1 MSKKDLAI
9 EYAKSFIGKPYIWA
23 GNGSCKG
30 SDPTYYGKAGG
41 GFDCSG
47 FVLEILW
54 AFGAYVGG
62 DTTAQNLFNYA
73 RKSWTKSASNE
84 KGSIAFFGKS
94 ASAITHVT
102 FCIGNNLM
110 IEAGGGGSG
119 CKTAETSTGF
129 VRIRPITN
137 RKDLVAV
144 YSLTW

>member
-1 MSKKDLAI
+1 MSKKEIAI
-9 EYAKSFIGKPYIWA
+9 EYAKSFIGKPYIW
-23 GNGSCKG
+23 GGDGS
-30 SDPTYYGKAGG
+30 GKKG

-47 FVLEILW
+47 FVLEVLW
-54 AFGAYVGG
+54 SVGAYIGG
-62 DTTAQNLFNYA
+62 DTTAQNLLNYA

-84 KGSIAFFGKS
+84 KGGIAFFGKS

-110 IEAGGGGSG
+110 IEAGGGGSD

-129 VRIRPITN
+129 VRMRPITN

-144 YSLTW
+144 YLPTW